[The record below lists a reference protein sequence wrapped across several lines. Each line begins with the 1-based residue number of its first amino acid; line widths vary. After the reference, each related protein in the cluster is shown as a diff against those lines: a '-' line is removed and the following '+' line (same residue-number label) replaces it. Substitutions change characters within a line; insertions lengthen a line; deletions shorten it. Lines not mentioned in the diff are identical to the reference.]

1 MKNFTTVAEVYD
13 PRQPIGQR
21 WTTVGDTQI
30 PRLYHS
36 VAFLTPNA
44 EVKTA
49 LASLVAAVATVHN
62 FCIILCTESY
72 RFERRQAPRA
82 PFHVSLWLLP
92 TCGCYQSINVNYLQL
107 AYNNNN

>member
-13 PRQPIGQR
+13 PSQPIGQR

-44 EVKTA
+44 EVLKLPLQVCLLQLPLYTF
-49 LASLVAAVATVHN
+49 
-62 FCIILCTESY
+62 FCIIRCTELY
-72 RFERRQAPRA
+72 RFESRQAPRA

-92 TCGCYQSINVNYLQL
+92 TCGCYQPVAVTNL
-107 AYNNNN
+107 

>member
-13 PRQPIGQR
+13 PSQPIGQR

-44 EVKTA
+44 EVLKLPLQVCLLQLPLYTFF
-49 LASLVAAVATVHN
+49 ASYVVQS
-62 FCIILCTESY
+62 CTDLK
-72 RFERRQAPRA
+72 
-82 PFHVSLWLLP
+82 VGKLP
-92 TCGCYQSINVNYLQL
+92 GHHSMCLFGCYQPVAVTNL
-107 AYNNNN
+107 

>member
-13 PRQPIGQR
+13 PSQPIGRR

-44 EVKTA
+44 EV
-49 LASLVAAVATVHN
+49 
-62 FCIILCTESY
+62 
-72 RFERRQAPRA
+72 
-82 PFHVSLWLLP
+82 
-92 TCGCYQSINVNYLQL
+92 
-107 AYNNNN
+107 